1 MKQTGAAQAGFVRDP
16 ATWMTY
22 GLVGFFAF
30 METVLGPIMPFLRR
44 ELDLGYTAASLHFS
58 AFALGA
64 VLLGFFGDRLVGRW
78 GRRAALWGGAFGVA
92 AGALVL
98 VSSPSVAGTVPATFA
113 MGICGAL
120 VLVTSQALL
129 SDRHGEWSAVAL
141 TESNVTASAC
151 AISAPLL
158 VGASAALGLGW
169 RAALLASYGPRAARR
184 PFLLPPIDLPPN
196 TADDD
201 APDDD
206 RTLPPIYWAFW
217 ALVALGVASEWC
229 VGYWGADFLADGT
242 GLTRPAAA
250 TSLTAF
256 FAAML
261 AGRIVSSRLART
273 LPPTILLVATL
284 CAALLGFPLFWLSP
298 GITFT
303 LAGLFITG
311 LGIGGVYPL
320 GVSAAIA
327 TAPENADAASARLA
341 VGGGGAILVAPFVLG
356 ALADRIGIAT
366 AFGIVVP
373 MLLAALS
380 LALIAGQK
388 RPSGIDLTG
397 GRYGD
402 PPQTTAP
409 ASRSQRS
416 EEEVPAPSDPNVN
429 ASSR

>member
-1 MKQTGAAQAGFVRDP
+1 VKQTRGGAQAGFARDS

-44 ELDLGYTAASLHFS
+44 ELDLGYAAASLHFS

-64 VLLGFFGDRLVGRW
+64 ALLGFFGDRIVGRW
-78 GRRAALWGGAFGVA
+78 GRRASLWGGAFGMA
-92 AGALVL
+92 AGALL
-98 VSSPSVAGTVPATFA
+98 LISSPIAWGTVPATFA

-120 VLVTSQALL
+120 LIVTSQAVL
-129 SDRHGEWSAVAL
+129 SDRHGEYSTVAL

-151 AISAPLL
+151 AIVAPLL
-158 VGASAALGLGW
+158 VGASAATGLGW
-169 RAALLASYGPRAARR
+169 RVALVLPAVALVLLAARFFSR
-184 PFLLPPIDLPPN
+184 PLDLLPN
-196 TADDD
+196 VAEDD
-201 APDDD
+201 APADAP
-206 RTLPPIYWAFW
+206 TLPPLYWAFW

-261 AGRIVSSRLART
+261 VGRVASSRLART
-273 LPPTILLVATL
+273 LPPAVLLATTL
-284 CAALLGFPLFWLSP
+284 FVALLGFPLFWLSP
-298 GITFT
+298 GIIFT

-327 TAPENADAASARLA
+327 SAPGNTDAAAARLS

-356 ALADRIGIAT
+356 ALADRVGIGT

-380 LALIAGQK
+380 LALVAGRRGLQ
-388 RPSGIDLTG
+388 
-397 GRYGD
+397 
-402 PPQTTAP
+402 
-409 ASRSQRS
+409 AST
-416 EEEVPAPSDPNVN
+416 
-429 ASSR
+429 

>member
-1 MKQTGAAQAGFVRDP
+1 MKQTHDGTQAGFARDS

-64 VLLGFFGDRLVGRW
+64 VLLGFFGDRISVRW
-78 GRRAALWGGAFGVA
+78 GRRVSLWGGAFGMA
-92 AGALVL
+92 AGALL
-98 VSSPSVAGTVPATFA
+98 LISSPSALGTVPAAFA

-120 VLVTSQALL
+120 LIVTSQAVL

-158 VGASAALGLGW
+158 VGLSAASGIGW
-169 RAALLASYGPRAARR
+169 RGALILPVVVLALLAARFFSR
-184 PFLLPPIDLPPN
+184 PIDLPPDQTEN
-196 TADDD
+196 DTRT
-201 APDDD
+201 DD
-206 RTLPPIYWAFW
+206 RILPPRYWAFW
-217 ALVALGVASEWC
+217 VLVALGVASEWC
-229 VGYWGADFLADGT
+229 IGYWGADFLADGT

-250 TSLTAF
+250 TSLSAF

-261 AGRIVSSRLART
+261 VGRIASSRLARA
-273 LPPTILLVATL
+273 LPPAVLLAATL
-284 CAALLGFPLFWLSP
+284 CMALLGFPIFWLSP
-298 GITFT
+298 GIIFT
-303 LAGLFITG
+303 LAGLSITG

-327 TAPENADAASARLA
+327 SAPGNTDAAAARLSI
-341 VGGGGAILVAPFVLG
+341 GGGGAILVAPFVLG
-356 ALADRIGIAT
+356 ALADRVGIGA

-380 LALIAGQK
+380 LALIAG
-388 RPSGIDLTG
+388 RR
-397 GRYGD
+397 GRH
-402 PPQTTAP
+402 
-409 ASRSQRS
+409 S
-416 EEEVPAPSDPNVN
+416 
-429 ASSR
+429 